1 MNEYFDRIGDPATKT
16 REDLNITLM
25 AIERVTAPFY
35 EWYYDAPEG
44 SEHEA
49 WLLSRIKIMG
59 DYHIAC
65 LNELAKRQETG
76 SDVQVAH
83 VMMEAQLKK
92 EKEAYH
98 G

>member
-1 MNEYFDRIGDPATKT
+1 MNEYFDRVGDPATKT
-16 REDLNITLM
+16 REDLNISLL
-25 AIERVTAPFY
+25 AIERVAAPFY

-49 WLLSRIKIMG
+49 WLLSRIKSMS

-76 SDVQVAH
+76 SDVTPTRAIIT
-83 VMMEAQLKK
+83 AQLKK
-92 EKEAYH
+92 EKEARH

>member
-1 MNEYFDRIGDPATKT
+1 MNEYFDRVGDPATKT

-25 AIERVTAPFY
+25 AIERVAAPFY

-49 WLLSRIKIMG
+49 WLLSRIKSMG
-59 DYHIAC
+59 DYQIAC

-76 SDVQVAH
+76 SDVQLSH

-92 EKEAYH
+92 EKEARH